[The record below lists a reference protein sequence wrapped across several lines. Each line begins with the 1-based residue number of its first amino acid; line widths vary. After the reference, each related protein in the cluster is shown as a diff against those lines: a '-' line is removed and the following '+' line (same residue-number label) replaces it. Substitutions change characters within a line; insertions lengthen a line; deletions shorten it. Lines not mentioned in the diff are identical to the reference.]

1 MKDECVVYCDLE
13 FIKNFF
19 RLSPYEKGYTSI
31 NDFPVWNNIY
41 CFIQKADIT
50 FYNSTDSDFAE
61 YINQVGADYEFMEPV
76 YQKFVNCEFEQED
89 ILQEHVD
96 YNAVYLTDLST
107 SECEEKSKQLGVL
120 VFNYEKI
127 IKSNYIFE
135 DNGSAIKENSK
146 GDWSMYLKEPNYKIC
161 NSMIITDNYLL
172 KDKDKMDDNLFPILD
187 ALLPETLNTTFD
199 LTCFCKDMNGQEKQR
214 FDSLCKELSTLR
226 PNIKFKVSLFKTL
239 GDFHDRFILTN
250 TLWFSCDG
258 GFDLFSSHKA
268 KKETKTDVVFPFF
281 IQNIKKY
288 PHLYLNQIYAT
299 LRVYRR
305 DHTQNFDYWGENKNR
320 LLDYYKK

>member
-1 MKDECVVYCDLE
+1 M
-13 FIKNFF
+13 
-19 RLSPYEKGYTSI
+19 
-31 NDFPVWNNIY
+31 
-41 CFIQKADIT
+41 
-50 FYNSTDSDFAE
+50 
-61 YINQVGADYEFMEPV
+61 
-76 YQKFVNCEFEQED
+76 
-89 ILQEHVD
+89 
-96 YNAVYLTDLST
+96 
-107 SECEEKSKQLGVL
+107 
-120 VFNYEKI
+120 
-127 IKSNYIFE
+127 
-135 DNGSAIKENSK
+135 
-146 GDWSMYLKEPNYKIC
+146 
-161 NSMIITDNYLL
+161 
-172 KDKDKMDDNLFPILD
+172 
-187 ALLPETLNTTFD
+187 
-199 LTCFCKDMNGQEKQR
+199 
-214 FDSLCKELSTLR
+214 R